1 MDPNDPPG
9 TLIPPPPFP
18 APVGLLI
25 RFARQWVAGERLEDA
40 IRAAKEANGK
50 DVDAVLN
57 LLGEHYKDRAVVETT
72 RQEYLR
78 VLDAIEKEGLNACVS
93 IKPSQFGLEFGRAYC
108 ESNVVPLFDRVR
120 AMGDFLWLDMEGSR
134 FTDDTLDLY
143 EYLRHRHHDVGV
155 CLQANLKR
163 TPKDL
168 GRLLEIG
175 GKVRLTKGA
184 YRETPEVAHRTRA
197 EVDAAYAA
205 LLRTL
210 FEDGDHFAVA
220 THDGKLVDEA
230 IRLSKDHKRIWE
242 FQMLRGVREPLKR
255 ELVAKGYRVVE
266 YIPYGP
272 NWLPYFTR
280 RLRERPRNVLTMV
293 RSFVQG

>member
-1 MDPNDPPG
+1 M
-9 TLIPPPPFP
+9 
-18 APVGLLI
+18 GLLI
-25 RFARQWVAGERLEDA
+25 RFARQWVAGERLKDA
-40 IRAAKEANGK
+40 VRAAREANGK
-50 DVDAVLN
+50 GVDAVLN
-57 LLGEHYKDRAVVETT
+57 LLGEHYKDRAVVEATLK
-72 RQEYLR
+72 EYMR
-78 VLDAIEKEGLNACVS
+78 VLDAIEAGNLNACVS
-93 IKPSQFGLEFGRAYC
+93 VKPSQFGLEFGRAYA
-108 ESNVVPLFDRVR
+108 ESMVAPLFDRVR

-134 FTDDTLDLY
+134 FTDDTLALY
-143 EYLRHRHHDVGV
+143 ADLRHRHHDVGV

-168 GRLLEIG
+168 ERLLEIG
-175 GKVRLTKGA
+175 GKIRLVKGA

-197 EVDAAYAA
+197 EIDAAYES

-210 FEDGDHFAVA
+210 FEKGDHFAVA
-220 THDGKLVDEA
+220 THDGKLVDAA

-255 ELVAKGYRVVE
+255 DLVRKGYRVVE

-280 RLRERPRNVLTMV
+280 RLRERPRNVLTMI
-293 RSFVQG
+293 RSLVQG